1 MLLQSVFYGL
11 KQYLLKWYSLQSA
24 YKQYNSI
31 RIYDYTT
38 DYSILKLNTWHKT
51 VYNDKWAVT
60 CMNVTSSR
68 LSVKTSCCG
77 TILSILFFSCVNCI
91 WTFCICLWHTDMHTQ
106 HHYIYHFYYWLV
118 PSTPRRSRRGGGGG
132 GRRKKEEEKMK
143 KKKKKIET
151 TAAKYNGLL
160 YRWPK

>member
-51 VYNDKWAVT
+51 VYNDQWAVT

-91 WTFCICLWHTDMHTQ
+91 WTFCICLWHAHTASL
-106 HHYIYHFYYWLV
+106 HLSSLLLACSIN
-118 PSTPRRSRRGGGGG
+118 STEEQEE
-132 GRRKKEEEKMK
+132 GRRRRK
-143 KKKKKIET
+143 KKKKK
-151 TAAKYNGLL
+151 KKKKW
-160 YRWPK
+160 RRRRRR